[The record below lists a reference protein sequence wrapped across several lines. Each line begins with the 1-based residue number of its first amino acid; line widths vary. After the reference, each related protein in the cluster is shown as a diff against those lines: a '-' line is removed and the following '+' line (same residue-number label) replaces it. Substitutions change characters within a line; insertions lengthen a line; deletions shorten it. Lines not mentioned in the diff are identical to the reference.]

1 MILGA
6 YLSLKIGRK
15 RLLHDPRADLG
26 AALGERIDVLGIELL
41 EALLDTRRQVAD
53 ELAVG
58 LRAGREP
65 ARNPDAGGGEA
76 ADHLAERGVLAADL
90 LQVGHAEIFKPR
102 YTHWFGILR
111 VMTQRR
117 TVFFVSDGTGITAQM
132 LGHSLLTQFEG
143 VEFNQVT
150 LPFVDSA
157 EKAEECLA
165 RIAAEGGNGGQ
176 PIVFSTLVNNDVRTV
191 VRKAN
196 ALFIDFFES
205 FIDPLEAGLGVKS
218 SHTIGRSHSAMDKK
232 EYQQRIE
239 AINFAMAHDDGASH
253 RELAQADVIL
263 IGVSRSGKTPTSLYL
278 AMQFG
283 VKAANY
289 PLIPEDLDRM
299 KLPEALRT
307 EKHRLY
313 GLTIAPERL
322 HEIRKERRP
331 GSKYADLDN
340 CRFEVDEAENL
351 MRREGVRCINS
362 TSKSIEEI
370 ATTILRE
377 LRISRQIY

>member
-1 MILGA
+1 
-6 YLSLKIGRK
+6 
-15 RLLHDPRADLG
+15 
-26 AALGERIDVLGIELL
+26 
-41 EALLDTRRQVAD
+41 
-53 ELAVG
+53 
-58 LRAGREP
+58 
-65 ARNPDAGGGEA
+65 
-76 ADHLAERGVLAADL
+76 
-90 LQVGHAEIFKPR
+90 
-102 YTHWFGILR
+102 
-111 VMTQRR
+111 MTQRR

-143 VEFNQVT
+143 LELNQVT

-165 RIAAEGGNGGQ
+165 RIEAEAASGNGP
-176 PIVFSTLVNNDVRTV
+176 PIVFSTLVNQELRAV
-191 VRKAN
+191 VRRAR
-196 ALFIDFFES
+196 ALFLDFFET

-253 RELAQADVIL
+253 RELGLADVIL

-278 AMQFG
+278 ALQFG

-289 PLIPEDLDRM
+289 PLIPEDFQRM
-299 KLPEALRT
+299 QLPEALRAY
-307 EKHRLY
+307 KPRLY

-322 HEIRKERRP
+322 REIRQERRP
-331 GSKYADLDN
+331 DSRYADMDN
-340 CRFEVDEAENL
+340 CRFEVEQAQVL
-351 MRREGVRCINS
+351 MRREGIRCINS

-377 LRISRQIY
+377 LRIQRQVY

>member
-1 MILGA
+1 MA
-6 YLSLKIGRK
+6 
-15 RLLHDPRADLG
+15 
-26 AALGERIDVLGIELL
+26 
-41 EALLDTRRQVAD
+41 
-53 ELAVG
+53 
-58 LRAGREP
+58 
-65 ARNPDAGGGEA
+65 
-76 ADHLAERGVLAADL
+76 
-90 LQVGHAEIFKPR
+90 
-102 YTHWFGILR
+102 
-111 VMTQRR
+111 QRR

-150 LPFVDSA
+150 LPFVDST
-157 EKAEECLA
+157 EKAEDCIA
-165 RIAAEGGNGGQ
+165 RIAAEAGNGQ
-176 PIVFSTLVNNDVRTV
+176 AIVFSTLVNNDVRAV
-191 VRKAN
+191 VRRAN

-253 RELAQADVIL
+253 RELSLADVIL
-263 IGVSRSGKTPTSLYL
+263 VGVSRSGKTPTSLYL

-289 PLIPEDLDRM
+289 PLIPEDFHRM
-299 KLPEALRT
+299 KLPEALRGENT
-307 EKHRLY
+307 RLY
-313 GLTIAPERL
+313 GLTIASDRL

-331 GSKYADLDN
+331 GSRYADLDN
-340 CRFEVDEAENL
+340 CRFEVEEAENL
-351 MRREGVRCINS
+351 MRREGIRSINS

-377 LRISRQIY
+377 LRIKRQIY

>member
-1 MILGA
+1 
-6 YLSLKIGRK
+6 
-15 RLLHDPRADLG
+15 
-26 AALGERIDVLGIELL
+26 
-41 EALLDTRRQVAD
+41 
-53 ELAVG
+53 
-58 LRAGREP
+58 
-65 ARNPDAGGGEA
+65 
-76 ADHLAERGVLAADL
+76 
-90 LQVGHAEIFKPR
+90 
-102 YTHWFGILR
+102 
-111 VMTQRR
+111 MTQRR

-150 LPFVDSA
+150 LPFVDTT

-165 RIAAEGGNGGQ
+165 RISEAGNGNGE
-176 PIVFSTLVNNDVRTV
+176 PIVFSTLVNNDLRAIVR
-191 VRKAN
+191 RAN

-205 FIDPLEAGLGVKS
+205 FIDPLEAGLGIKS

-253 RELAQADVIL
+253 RELGQADVIL
-263 IGVSRSGKTPTSLYL
+263 IGVSRSGKTPTSRYL

-289 PLIPEDLDRM
+289 PLIHEEFHRV
-299 KLPEALRT
+299 KLPEALRG
-307 EKHRLY
+307 EKGRLY
-313 GLTIAPERL
+313 GLTLAPERL

-331 GSKYADLDN
+331 GSRYADLDN
-340 CRFEVDEAENL
+340 CRFEVEEAENL
-351 MRREGVRCINS
+351 MRREGIRSINS

-377 LRISRQIY
+377 LRIMRQIY

>member
-1 MILGA
+1 M
-6 YLSLKIGRK
+6 
-15 RLLHDPRADLG
+15 
-26 AALGERIDVLGIELL
+26 
-41 EALLDTRRQVAD
+41 
-53 ELAVG
+53 
-58 LRAGREP
+58 
-65 ARNPDAGGGEA
+65 
-76 ADHLAERGVLAADL
+76 
-90 LQVGHAEIFKPR
+90 
-102 YTHWFGILR
+102 TH
-111 VMTQRR
+111 QR

-143 VEFNQVT
+143 VHFSQIT

-165 RIAAEGGNGGQ
+165 RIEAEANSGNG
-176 PIVFSTLVNNDVRTV
+176 PPVVFSTLVNQDVREV
-191 VRKAN
+191 VRRAN
-196 ALFIDFFES
+196 ALFLDFFET

-253 RELAQADVIL
+253 RELGQADVIL

-278 AMQFG
+278 ALQFG

-289 PLIPEDLDRM
+289 PLIPEDFHRM
-299 KLPEALRT
+299 QLPPALRPQ
-307 EKHRLY
+307 KGRLY

-322 HEIRKERRP
+322 HEIRHERRP
-331 GSKYADLDN
+331 DSRYADLEN
-340 CRFEVDEAENL
+340 CRFEVEEAEAL
-351 MRREGVRCINS
+351 MRREGIRCINS
-362 TSKSIEEI
+362 TTKSIEEI

-377 LRISRQIY
+377 LRIQRQMY

>member
-1 MILGA
+1 
-6 YLSLKIGRK
+6 
-15 RLLHDPRADLG
+15 
-26 AALGERIDVLGIELL
+26 
-41 EALLDTRRQVAD
+41 
-53 ELAVG
+53 
-58 LRAGREP
+58 
-65 ARNPDAGGGEA
+65 
-76 ADHLAERGVLAADL
+76 
-90 LQVGHAEIFKPR
+90 
-102 YTHWFGILR
+102 
-111 VMTQRR
+111 MTQRR
-117 TVFFVSDGTGITAQM
+117 TVFFLSDGTGITAQM

-165 RIAAEGGNGGQ
+165 RIEAENASGTQ
-176 PIVFSTLVNNDVRTV
+176 PVVFSTLVNQEVRQV
-191 VRKAN
+191 VRRSK

-205 FIDPLEAGLGVKS
+205 FIDPLEAGLGLKS

-253 RELAQADVIL
+253 RELSQADVIL

-278 AMQFG
+278 ALQFG

-289 PLIPEDLDRM
+289 PLIPEDFQRM
-299 KLPEALRT
+299 QLPEALRG
-307 EKHRLY
+307 EKKKLY

-322 HEIRKERRP
+322 HEIRQERRP
-331 GSKYADLDN
+331 DSSYADLDN
-340 CRFEVDEAENL
+340 CRYEVDEAEKL
-351 MRREGVRCINS
+351 MRREGIRCSNS

-377 LRISRQIY
+377 LRLARHVY

>member
-1 MILGA
+1 MPQA
-6 YLSLKIGRK
+6 
-15 RLLHDPRADLG
+15 
-26 AALGERIDVLGIELL
+26 
-41 EALLDTRRQVAD
+41 
-53 ELAVG
+53 
-58 LRAGREP
+58 
-65 ARNPDAGGGEA
+65 
-76 ADHLAERGVLAADL
+76 
-90 LQVGHAEIFKPR
+90 
-102 YTHWFGILR
+102 
-111 VMTQRR
+111 R
-117 TVFFVSDGTGITAQM
+117 TVFFLSDGTGITAQM

-143 VEFNQVT
+143 VDFMQVT

-165 RIAAEGGNGGQ
+165 RIDAETANGNAQ
-176 PIVFSTLVNNDVRTV
+176 PIVFSTLVNQEVRAV
-191 VRKAN
+191 FRRAN
-196 ALFIDFFES
+196 ALFLDFFET

-253 RELAQADVIL
+253 RELSQADVIL

-289 PLIPEDLDRM
+289 PLIPEDFDRNS
-299 KLPEALRT
+299 LPEALRANT
-307 EKHRLY
+307 TRLY

-322 HEIRKERRP
+322 HEIRRERRP
-331 GSKYADLDN
+331 ESRYAELDN
-340 CRFEVDEAENL
+340 CRFEIEEAEKL
-351 MRREGVRCINS
+351 MRRAGVRSINS

-377 LRISRQIY
+377 LRIQRQVY

>member
-1 MILGA
+1 
-6 YLSLKIGRK
+6 
-15 RLLHDPRADLG
+15 
-26 AALGERIDVLGIELL
+26 
-41 EALLDTRRQVAD
+41 
-53 ELAVG
+53 
-58 LRAGREP
+58 
-65 ARNPDAGGGEA
+65 
-76 ADHLAERGVLAADL
+76 
-90 LQVGHAEIFKPR
+90 
-102 YTHWFGILR
+102 
-111 VMTQRR
+111 MTQRR

-150 LPFVDSA
+150 LPFVDSR

-165 RIAAEGGNGGQ
+165 RIGAETNGQ
-176 PIVFSTLVNNDVRTV
+176 PIVFSTLVNTDVREV
-191 VRKAN
+191 LRKAN
-196 ALFIDFFES
+196 ALVIDFFES

-253 RELAQADVIL
+253 RELGQADVIL

-278 AMQFG
+278 ALQFG
-283 VKAANY
+283 VMAANY
-289 PLIPEDLDRM
+289 PLIPEDFHRG
-299 KLPEALRT
+299 KLPEALRA
-307 EKHRLY
+307 EKTRLY

-331 GSKYADLDN
+331 GSRYADLDN
-340 CRFEVDEAENL
+340 CRFEVEEAEKL
-351 MRREGVRCINS
+351 MRREGIRSINS

-377 LRISRQIY
+377 LRIQRQVY